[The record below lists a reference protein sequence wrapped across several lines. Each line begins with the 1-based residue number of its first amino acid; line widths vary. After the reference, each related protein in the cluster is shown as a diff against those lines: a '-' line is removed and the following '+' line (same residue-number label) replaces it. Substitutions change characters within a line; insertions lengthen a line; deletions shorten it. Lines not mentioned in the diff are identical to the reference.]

1 MSLLGTSLFH
11 SKENMGATHK
21 LQTHTHMF
29 TSLLQ
34 AQIYIYSP
42 VHAHVCMYMRVCA
55 CGCMFVDVS
64 GIPPTKQS
72 VRIHVL

>member
-1 MSLLGTSLFH
+1 MHVCVLVHVCVCVWSLFY
-11 SKENMGATHK
+11 SKKNMGATHK

-42 VHAHVCMYMRVCA
+42 VHAHTCVYVHVCMCVH
-55 CGCMFVDVS
+55 VDVCS
-64 GIPPTKQS
+64 
-72 VRIHVL
+72 